1 MDTNSVVLIGRL
13 TRDAELKYTQSG
25 TAIMK
30 FSIAQ
35 NQRKKTGDTWEDE
48 AHFFDVAMMGKAA
61 ESVHRYLVKGKQ
73 VAVNGILKQHNWTT
87 AEGDKRYKIEIFCLN
102 VQLLGSKSDG
112 TQGGSQVAETSEE
125 FDDDVP
131 F

>member
-1 MDTNSVVLIGRL
+1 MDTNSIVLIGRL

-25 TAIMK
+25 TAIVK

-35 NQRKKTGDTWEDE
+35 NHRRKSGDTWEDE

-73 VAVNGILKQHNWTT
+73 VSITGQLKQHNWTT
-87 AEGDKRYKIEIFCLN
+87 AEGDKRYKIEIFCTSL
-102 VQLLGSKSDG
+102 QLLGSKSDG
-112 TQGGSQVAETSEE
+112 SQESHVSESE
-125 FDDDVP
+125 QFDDDVP